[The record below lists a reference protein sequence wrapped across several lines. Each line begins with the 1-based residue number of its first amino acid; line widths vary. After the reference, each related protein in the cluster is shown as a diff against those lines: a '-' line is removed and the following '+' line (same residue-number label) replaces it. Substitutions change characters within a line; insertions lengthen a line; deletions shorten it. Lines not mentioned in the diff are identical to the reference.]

1 MRLFHLSKK
10 NNSGDPYW
18 EFDES
23 THFRP
28 VISPQQLAMHTGFD
42 LGWLIVEPLSDMI
55 KKKDYEAERGRRLS
69 YGQKAL
75 YYWWYI
81 DAEVTN
87 GGFVQFYYNDCER
100 YVPTIIKGL
109 EYIKDTEM
117 AALVQKAD
125 NLYQKRRRVFEKAKD
140 EDGFGDR
147 LYNQLTDFFPL
158 DEQYNA
164 LHTQTMALLEAYI
177 RQHPAEFLSYE

>member
-1 MRLFHLSKK
+1 MRLFNLSKK
-10 NNSGDPYW
+10 SSSDDPYW

-23 THFRP
+23 NHFRP
-28 VISPQQLAMHTGFD
+28 IISKEDFEMQSGFD

-55 KKKDYEAERGRRLS
+55 RKKDHEIDRGRRLS

-87 GGFVQFYYNDCER
+87 GGFVQFYYNGCEQ

-109 EYIKDTEM
+109 EYINDTEM
-117 AALVQKAD
+117 AELIRKAD
-125 NLYQKRRRVFEKAKD
+125 ALYQKRKRVFDKAHD

-147 LYNQLTDFFPL
+147 LYNQLSDFFAL
-158 DEQYNA
+158 DEQYQA
-164 LHTQTMALLEAYI
+164 LNKQTMVKMEAYI
-177 RQHPAEFLSYE
+177 RQHPEEFCMHS